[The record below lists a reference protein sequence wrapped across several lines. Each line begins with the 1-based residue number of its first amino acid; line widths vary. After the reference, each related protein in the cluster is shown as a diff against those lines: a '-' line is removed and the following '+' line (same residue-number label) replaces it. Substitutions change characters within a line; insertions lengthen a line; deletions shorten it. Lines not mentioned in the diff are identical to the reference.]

1 MHDLNPRYPDE
12 MGTLTVAAAPLAMP
26 LSSTQ
31 RLAAYAELAK
41 AKLSLMAVVAVAA
54 GYLLAG
60 GEPGA
65 KMLALL
71 LGSFLMSAA
80 SSFLNQFQEAE
91 HDVRMVR
98 TRSRP
103 LPSGRIGDL
112 EALVSGMFLGLAGF
126 LILQGLVHPT
136 AAAVGASI
144 LVGYN
149 LAYTPLKRLTEANT
163 FVGAV
168 VGALPVILGAA
179 AVDGRIDEPAQQLFA
194 ILFLWQLP
202 HFWAI
207 AWLHRDDYRRGGFH
221 MLSRNDQDG
230 RLTGL
235 STLLGMLLLLPV
247 SLVPSLSGV
256 AGPIYFYG
264 ALSLGLAWAALCA
277 GFAWSPS
284 DLAARRVFR
293 ASLVY
298 LPLLF
303 LLLLADKVG
312 V

>member
-1 MHDLNPRYPDE
+1 MHDLSTRYSAELAPI
-12 MGTLTVAAAPLAMP
+12 AAAPA
-26 LSSTQ
+26 LSAALTPGE
-31 RLAAYAELAK
+31 RLAAYGELAK
-41 AKLSLMAVVAVAA
+41 AKLSLMAVLAVAA
-54 GYLLAG
+54 GYLQAG
-60 GEPGA
+60 GA
-65 KMLALL
+65 VDLRMVALL
-71 LGSFLMSAA
+71 LGAFLMSAA

-98 TRSRP
+98 TRGRP

-112 EALVSGMFLGLAGF
+112 EALISGMFLGLVGF
-126 LILQGLVHPT
+126 LVLQGLVHPT
-136 AAAVGASI
+136 AAAVGAAI

-149 LAYTPLKRLTEANT
+149 LAYTPLKRLTEVNT

-168 VGALPVILGAA
+168 VGALPVVLGAA
-179 AVDGRIDEPAQQLFA
+179 AVDGRIGEPAQQLFA

-207 AWLHRDDYRRGGFH
+207 AWLHREDYRRGGFY

-230 RLTGL
+230 RLSGL
-235 STLLGMLLLLPV
+235 STLLGVLLLLPV

-264 ALSLGLAWAALCA
+264 ALMMGLAWGGLCA
-277 GFAWSPS
+277 AFAWSPS

-298 LPLLF
+298 LPALLM
-303 LLLLADKVG
+303 LLLADKAG

>member
-1 MHDLNPRYPDE
+1 
-12 MGTLTVAAAPLAMP
+12 MGTLTAAPALAIP
-26 LSSTQ
+26 LTPSQ
-31 RLAAYAELAK
+31 RLSAYGELAK

-60 GEPGA
+60 GAPDLR
-65 KMLALL
+65 MLALL
-71 LGSFLMSAA
+71 LGAFLMSAA

-91 HDVRMVR
+91 HDLRMER
-98 TRSRP
+98 TRGRP

-112 EALVSGMFLGLAGF
+112 EALVSGMFLGLVGF
-126 LILQGLVHPT
+126 LVLQGLVHPT

-168 VGALPVILGAA
+168 VGALPVILGAV

-221 MLSRNDQDG
+221 MLSRNDKDG
-230 RLTGL
+230 RLSGY
-235 STLLGMLLLLPV
+235 STLLGLLLLLPV
-247 SLVPSLSGV
+247 SLVPSISGV

-264 ALSLGLAWAALCA
+264 ALILGLAWGGLCVA
-277 GFAWSPS
+277 FARSPS

-298 LPLLF
+298 LPALLV
-303 LLLLADKVG
+303 LLLADKAG

>member
-1 MHDLNPRYPDE
+1 MSASGNDPR
-12 MGTLTVAAAPLAMP
+12 AARPN
-26 LSSTQ
+26 Q
-31 RLAAYAELAK
+31 YARP
-41 AKLSLMAVVAVAA
+41 
-54 GYLLAG
+54 AG
-60 GEPGA
+60 GSPDLR
-65 KMLALL
+65 MVALL
-71 LGSFLMSAA
+71 IGSFLISAA

-98 TRSRP
+98 TQGRP

-112 EALVSGMFLGLAGF
+112 EALISGMFLGLVGF
-126 LILQGLVHPT
+126 LLLQAVHPT
-136 AAAVGASI
+136 AAAVGAAI

-149 LAYTPLKRLTEANT
+149 MAYTPLKRLTEVNT

-168 VGALPVILGAA
+168 VGALPVVLGAV
-179 AVDGRIDEPAQQLFA
+179 AVDGRVDAPAQQLFA

-207 AWLHRDDYRRGGFH
+207 AWLHREDYRRGGFH
-221 MLSRNDQDG
+221 MLSRNDMDG
-230 RLTGL
+230 RLSGV
-235 STLLGMLLLLPV
+235 STLLGMMLLLPV
-247 SLVPSLSGV
+247 SLVPSISGV

-264 ALSLGLAWAALCA
+264 ALVMGLAWGGLCA
-277 GFAWSPS
+277 AFAWSPS

-298 LPLLF
+298 LPALLV
-303 LLLLADKVG
+303 LLLADKAG